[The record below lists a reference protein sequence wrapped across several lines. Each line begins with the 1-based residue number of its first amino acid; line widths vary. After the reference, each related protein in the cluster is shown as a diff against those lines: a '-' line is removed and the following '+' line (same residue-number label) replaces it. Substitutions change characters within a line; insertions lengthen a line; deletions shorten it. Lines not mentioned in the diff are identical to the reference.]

1 MVRVGLTGAT
11 GFIGGAL
18 LPALERA
25 GYDVRALDDRSGAV
39 RVEYRDRDVPRL
51 DFASDAGLR
60 LLSDSDVILH
70 LAAVSGVMICAQDP
84 VGTAR
89 VNVAGTERLYG
100 MCRDRRIPVAF
111 ASSLAVVGAPEH
123 LPVREGTPARP
134 THEYARQKATGERLT
149 VELASAAGVPTANL
163 RQSNVYGGY
172 LADGRRIAKGNV
184 LELFVQQSREGRL
197 RVNAPGTQR
206 RDFVHIEDVVDHW
219 IAAVRFLTRSPR
231 PSGSPTFQ
239 VASGEAHS
247 VREIAER
254 VAREFAQLH
263 PDAPSL
269 RVEVVPNPREGIE
282 LLEPGF
288 QVDRSETE
296 KVLGLACRHHLD
308 HEIVEILR
316 RASEPSPV
324 EATGSRVP

>member
-25 GYDVRALDDRSGAV
+25 GYEVRALDDRSGAV
-39 RVEYRDRDVPRL
+39 RVEYRDREVPLL
-51 DFASDAGLR
+51 DFAGPPGLR
-60 LLSDSDVILH
+60 LLADSDVILH

-84 VGTAR
+84 EGTAR
-89 VNVAGTERLYG
+89 VNVTGTERLYA
-100 MCRDRRIPVAF
+100 MCREQRIPVAF

-123 LPVREGTPARP
+123 LPVRESTPARP
-134 THEYARQKATGERLT
+134 THEYARQKAAGEHLT
-149 VELASAAGVPTANL
+149 SDLAASAGVPTANL

-197 RVNAPGTQR
+197 TVNAPGTQR
-206 RDFVHIEDVVDHW
+206 RDFVHIDDVVDHW
-219 IAAVRFLTRSPR
+219 IAAVRYLTRSPR
-231 PSGSPTFQ
+231 PSGSHTFQ

-254 VAREFAQLH
+254 VAREFARLH
-263 PDAPSL
+263 PDASPL
-269 RVEVVPNPREGIE
+269 RVDVVPNPREGIE

-296 KVLGLACRHHLD
+296 KLLGLGCRHHLD
-308 HEIVEILR
+308 HEIAEILR
-316 RASEPSPV
+316 RASPASPV
-324 EATGSRVP
+324 EAARPRAP